1 VNKWHSYAGI
11 VFRRAK
17 LTQCEVK
24 IMEEKKGFW
33 SCLFDLSFTE
43 FITTRVIKILY
54 MLGIGIAAIVGLM
67 LVVTAFTKGFAAGL
81 LHVIAA
87 PIVFIL
93 IVIVLRI
100 YMELVLTLFRI
111 EANTQKQAP
120 AAQAPA
126 PAPPQEPETTE

>member
-1 VNKWHSYAGI
+1 
-11 VFRRAK
+11 
-17 LTQCEVK
+17 
-24 IMEEKKGFW
+24 MDEKKGFW

-54 MLGIGIAAIVGLM
+54 VLGIGIAVVIGLM
-67 LVVTAFTKGFAAGL
+67 LIVTAFTKGFAVGL

-93 IVIVLRI
+93 MVIVLRI

-111 EANTQKQAP
+111 EENTQKPAP
-120 AAQAPA
+120 PGEEAA
-126 PAPPQEPETTE
+126 PAPPQEPESTE

>member
-1 VNKWHSYAGI
+1 
-11 VFRRAK
+11 
-17 LTQCEVK
+17 
-24 IMEEKKGFW
+24 MDEKKGFW

-67 LVVTAFTKGFAAGL
+67 MIVTAFTKGFAVGL

-111 EANTQKQAP
+111 EGNTRKPAP
-120 AAQAPA
+120 PGEEAA
-126 PAPPQEPETTE
+126 PAPPQEPEPAE

>member
-1 VNKWHSYAGI
+1 
-11 VFRRAK
+11 
-17 LTQCEVK
+17 
-24 IMEEKKGFW
+24 MEEKKGFW

-67 LVVTAFTKGFAAGL
+67 LIVTAFTKGFAVGL

-93 IVIVLRI
+93 LVIVLRI

-111 EANTQKQAP
+111 EENTRKP
-120 AAQAPA
+120 AAAEGSPA
-126 PAPPQEPETTE
+126 PAPDEEPESAE